1 MNMDVKRALILII
14 IIAVAVVYIA
24 DITGFF
30 VKTGVPE
37 ANTSRVLAAVEVRDY
52 QGEKLSSITDFRE
65 NSIKGP
71 QHVNMSTYRLETGG
85 LVTTPLSLTYDEV
98 TGLPNYRKV
107 VTLHC
112 VEGWDVTILWEGIK
126 VSDLL
131 EKAGVKPDANTVIFY
146 AYDGYSTSLPLD
158 YIEKND
164 ILLAYGMNNVT
175 LPEDRGYPFQLVAED
190 KWGYKWIKWVTKI
203 ELSNNPS
210 YRGYWE
216 QRGYSIGGDTSS
228 SFFS

>member
-1 MNMDVKRALILII
+1 MDYKRAFLLVI
-14 IIAVAVVYIA
+14 IIAVTLVYIA
-24 DITGFF
+24 DIS
-30 VKTGVPE
+30 GVFAKPGLPE
-37 ANTSRVLAAVEVRDY
+37 ENTSRALAAAEIRNY

-71 QHVNMSTYRLETGG
+71 QHVNISNYRLGIGG
-85 LVTTPLSLTYDEV
+85 QVSTPLNLTYDEV
-98 TGLPNYRKV
+98 KGLPGYQKV

-112 VEGWDVTILWEGIK
+112 VEGWDADILWEGIK
-126 VSDLL
+126 VSDLIK
-131 EKAGVKPDANTVIFY
+131 KAGTLPDANTVIFY

-164 ILLAYGMNNVT
+164 IMLAYGMNNVT

-203 ELSNNPS
+203 EVSNDPL

-216 QRGYSIGGDTSS
+216 QRGYSVRGDTGT
-228 SFFS
+228 SFFA

>member
-1 MNMDVKRALILII
+1 MDYKRFLLLLL
-14 IIAVAVVYIA
+14 IIAVAVVYLA
-24 DITGFF
+24 DISGMFTKPGLQ
-30 VKTGVPE
+30 E
-37 ANTSRVLAAVEVRDY
+37 ANTSRVLAASEVRSY
-52 QGEKLSSITDFRE
+52 QGEKLSSVTDFRE

-71 QHVNMSTYRLETGG
+71 QHVNMSTYRLEIGG
-85 LVTTPLSLTYDEV
+85 LVTTPQSLTYNQV
-98 TGLPNYRKV
+98 MALPDYRKV

-112 VEGWDVTILWEGIK
+112 VEGWDAKILWNGIK
-126 VSDLL
+126 VGDLL
-131 EKAGVKPDANTVIFY
+131 REAGTLPDANTVIFY

-203 ELSNNPS
+203 ELSHDPS

-216 QRGYSIGGDTSS
+216 QRGYSIGGDTGSP
-228 SFFS
+228 FFG

>member
-1 MNMDVKRALILII
+1 LII

-24 DITGFF
+24 DITGIFT
-30 VKTGVPE
+30 KPGLPE
-37 ANTSRVLAAVEVRDY
+37 ENTSRVLAAAEVRNY
-52 QGEKLSSITDFRE
+52 RGEKLSSVTDFRE

-71 QHVNMSTYRLETGG
+71 QHVNMSNYRLEIGG
-85 LVTTPLSLTYDEV
+85 LVTSSQSLTYEEV
-98 TGLPNYRKV
+98 KAFPGYQKV

-112 VEGWDVTILWEGIK
+112 VEGWDTKILWEGIK
-126 VSDLL
+126 VNDLL
-131 EKAGVKPDANTVIFY
+131 KTAGVIPDANTVIFY
-146 AYDGYSTSLPLD
+146 AYDGFSTSLPLD

-203 ELSNNPS
+203 ELSNDPL

-216 QRGYSIGGDTSS
+216 QRGYSIGGDTGT
-228 SFFS
+228 SFFA

>member
-1 MNMDVKRALILII
+1 MDYKRALLLILII
-14 IIAVAVVYIA
+14 AVAAVYIA
-24 DITGFF
+24 DITGMFA
-30 VKTGVPE
+30 KPGLTE
-37 ANTSRVLAAVEVRDY
+37 ANTSRVLAASEVRNY
-52 QGEKLSSITDFRE
+52 QGERLSSVTDFRE

-71 QHVNMSTYRLETGG
+71 QHVNMSTYRLEIGG
-85 LVTTPLSLTYDEV
+85 RVATPQSLTYDEV
-98 TGLPNYRKV
+98 TALPNYGKV

-112 VEGWDVTILWEGIK
+112 VEGWDAKILWDGVK
-126 VSDLL
+126 VTDLIR
-131 EKAGVKPDANTVIFY
+131 KAGLLPDANTVIFY

-203 ELSNNPS
+203 EVSNDPS

-216 QRGYSIGGDTSS
+216 QRGYSIGGDTGSP
-228 SFFS
+228 FFG

>member
-1 MNMDVKRALILII
+1 MDVKRSLLLIL

-24 DITGFF
+24 DISGLLI
-30 VKTGVPE
+30 KPGVPE
-37 ANTSRVLAAVEVRDY
+37 ANTSRVLAAAEVRNY
-52 QGEKLSSITDFRE
+52 QGEKLSSVTDFRE

-71 QHVNMSTYRLETGG
+71 QHVNMSNYRLQIGG
-85 LVTTPLSLTYDEV
+85 LVTTPRSLTYDEV
-98 TGLPNYRKV
+98 KGFPGYQKV
-107 VTLHC
+107 ITLHC
-112 VEGWDVTILWEGIK
+112 VEGWDATILWEGVK
-126 VSDLL
+126 VSDLITT
-131 EKAGVKPDANTVIFY
+131 AGASPDANTVIFY

-158 YIEKND
+158 YIENND

-203 ELSNNPS
+203 ELSNDPS

-216 QRGYSIGGDTSS
+216 QRGYSVGGDTRS
-228 SFFS
+228 SFFA

>member
-1 MNMDVKRALILII
+1 MDFKRSLLVII

-24 DITGFF
+24 DISGFF
-30 VKTGVPE
+30 IKSGVPE
-37 ANTSRVLAAVEVRDY
+37 ANTSRVLAAVEVRNY
-52 QGEKLSSITDFRE
+52 QGERLSSITDFRE

-71 QHVNMSTYRLETGG
+71 QHVNMSTYRLEVGG
-85 LVTTPLSLTYDEV
+85 LVTTPLSLTYED
-98 TGLPNYRKV
+98 TRILPGYQKV
-107 VTLHC
+107 INLHC
-112 VEGWDVTILWEGIK
+112 VEGWDATILWEGIK
-126 VSDLL
+126 VSELIN
-131 EKAGVKPDANTVIFY
+131 KADVMPDANTVIFY

-203 ELSNNPS
+203 ELSNDQS

-216 QRGYSIGGDTSS
+216 QRGYSIGGDTSNA
-228 SFFS
+228 FFA